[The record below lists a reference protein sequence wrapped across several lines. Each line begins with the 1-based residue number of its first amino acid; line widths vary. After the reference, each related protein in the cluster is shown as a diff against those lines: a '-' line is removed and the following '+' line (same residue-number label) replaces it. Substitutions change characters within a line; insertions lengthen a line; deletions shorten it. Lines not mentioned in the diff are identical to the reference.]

1 MIDIILL
8 TGFLGAGKTTFLQ
21 RLLEAYT
28 QHKLGIIVNDFGEIN
43 VDAKLI
49 QKEGMEM
56 LELSNGSIFCACIK
70 SKFVNGLVEMSKM
83 DLDYLLIEASG
94 LSDPANMEK
103 LLEDIQSQTTHPLRL
118 FASVC
123 IVDAE
128 YFLDLVDVLPALA
141 QQVGYA
147 DAVIVN
153 KADLADEET
162 LTGIAQRIDELN
174 QGVGVYCTSYCRVEI
189 DELLSHLKSE
199 RKTSGETTNTVASRP
214 SSFTLRGKESVAL
227 QGLEAF
233 LKEIAPDTYR
243 IKGFVMTDQGAKE
256 VSAVGGNIQIHDW
269 PEQTEETALV
279 VISSVGVKLVS
290 RILSA
295 SQTYLE
301 GKLKL

>member
-189 DELLSHLKSE
+189 DEQAASLGAKIKDARKE
-199 RKTSGETTNTVASRP
+199 RIPYMLVVGER
-214 SSFTLRGKESVAL
+214 
-227 QGLEAF
+227 EAADGTAAVRNRREGE
-233 LKEIAPDTYR
+233 L
-243 IKGFVMTDQGAKE
+243 GVMTVDQLAEKMRFE
-256 VSAVGGNIQIHDW
+256 VDNKIV
-269 PEQTEETALV
+269 
-279 VISSVGVKLVS
+279 
-290 RILSA
+290 
-295 SQTYLE
+295 
-301 GKLKL
+301 